1 MRISDWSSDV
11 CSSDLPYYDTMAV
24 TIVDDN
30 AIREVDKKA
39 GKIISDSTMTVAA
52 DGKTAN
58 LEVTD
63 SSNNITD
70 PITGT
75 GTKMRVAK
83 GPAGPHEAAGSWRP
97 PSHRPEGHNTEPQQQ
112 MRH

>member
-24 TIVDDN
+24 TIVDDH

-58 LEVTD
+58 FEFTD
-63 SSNNITD
+63 SSNNNTD
-70 PITGT
+70 PITGN
-75 GTKMRVAK
+75 GRSEARRVGK
-83 GPAGPHEAAGSWRP
+83 EGVSTCNYRWP
-97 PSHRPEGHNTEPQQQ
+97 PYN
-112 MRH
+112 